1 MIIMRKHRH
10 VLGADIKQID
20 RTNIGN
26 ARIQGMEKDLH
37 LQGYRFNWVL
47 TTFYIAY
54 TIVEI
59 PSNIVLKKIGAKIWL
74 PILTV
79 CFGIVCVGTAFTKTF
94 AQLIFLRFLLG
105 LTEGGMM
112 PGTSYYLSCFYK
124 RDELLFRIGV
134 FATSASLAGAFGGLL
149 ATGLTK
155 IPKWGSEGSELHTW
169 RNIFFFEGFIT
180 IIVGMIAPKFLP
192 RHPGDCK
199 FLNDKEKMI
208 ALQRLAIEHDVSPTI
223 ITK

>member
-1 MIIMRKHRH
+1 MDRRRRKESSPENRLACCSNLDSHVPPLLCMIIMHKHRCI
-10 VLGADIKQID
+10 LRADIKQID

-79 CFGIVCVGTAFTKTF
+79 
-94 AQLIFLRFLLG
+94 
-105 LTEGGMM
+105 
-112 PGTSYYLSCFYK
+112 
-124 RDELLFRIGV
+124 
-134 FATSASLAGAFGGLL
+134 
-149 ATGLTK
+149 
-155 IPKWGSEGSELHTW
+155 
-169 RNIFFFEGFIT
+169 
-180 IIVGMIAPKFLP
+180 
-192 RHPGDCK
+192 
-199 FLNDKEKMI
+199 
-208 ALQRLAIEHDVSPTI
+208 
-223 ITK
+223 